1 MQLPAVYRCF
11 MKLPKLEFVEVNV
24 TRWNPQPHE
33 LFQRMLVLDMQIYC
47 TMLRQVVFWIGQR
60 RVHWY
65 RARDGEWACVQQHGR
80 VLPQDTFWRHGL
92 SWS

>member
-33 LFQRMLVLDMQIYC
+33 QFQRMLVLDMHIYC
-47 TMLRQVVFWIGQR
+47 AALHQVVFWLGPR
-60 RVHWY
+60 RMHWY
-65 RARDGEWACVQQHGR
+65 LRDGDWACVPQLGR
-80 VLPQDTFWRHGL
+80 AIQNDTFWRFH
-92 SWS
+92 